1 METMQEIRRIH
12 FSTLD
17 STHSWTL
24 QELEDGGLL
33 APGPFPVLVT
43 AETQTGGRGQHSRS
57 WFSPAGCLMLSLV
70 FRPEEWEI
78 PFSQRPLLGIACAL
92 AVLKSCAKVLSP
104 ANADALT
111 LHWPNDL
118 YVQKNFASPRKLAGI
133 LLEGHSSGIM
143 SAGIGVNLQNSA
155 EKAPEELRSLL
166 ISLND
171 LEPEWI
177 HAPILQSR
185 KLFANTS
192 IPARPSSEK
201 NGFPEPM
208 ERFLSLLCVE
218 LGNQFSSLA
227 RDPSSTI
234 RQADDRCAQKG
245 QQVQL
250 QTPNGTVSGFCSGLD
265 PNGALLIDGRPQYSG
280 MLHFETNA
288 EH

>member
-92 AVLKSCAKVLSP
+92 AVLESCAKVLSP

-143 SAGIGVNLQNSA
+143 S
-155 EKAPEELRSLL
+155 
-166 ISLND
+166 
-171 LEPEWI
+171 
-177 HAPILQSR
+177 
-185 KLFANTS
+185 
-192 IPARPSSEK
+192 
-201 NGFPEPM
+201 
-208 ERFLSLLCVE
+208 
-218 LGNQFSSLA
+218 
-227 RDPSSTI
+227 
-234 RQADDRCAQKG
+234 
-245 QQVQL
+245 
-250 QTPNGTVSGFCSGLD
+250 
-265 PNGALLIDGRPQYSG
+265 
-280 MLHFETNA
+280 
-288 EH
+288 

>member
-1 METMQEIRRIH
+1 MKTMQEIRRIH

-24 QELEDGGLL
+24 RELEDEGLL
-33 APGPFPVLVT
+33 APGPFPILVT
-43 AETQTGGRGQHSRS
+43 AETQTGGRGQHSRT

-70 FRPEEWEI
+70 FQPEDWEI

-92 AVLKSCAKVLSP
+92 AALESCAKILSP

-118 YVQKNFASPRKLAGI
+118 YVLKDSASPRKLAGI

-155 EKAPEELRSLL
+155 EKAPEALRSLL
-166 ISLND
+166 ISLDD

-177 HAPILQSR
+177 RAPILQSR
-185 KLFANTS
+185 KP
-192 IPARPSSEK
+192 IPSTQLQEFPSSGK
-201 NGFPEPM
+201 NGFSEPM
-208 ERFLSLLCVE
+208 ERFLSLLCEE
-218 LGNQFSSLA
+218 LSNQFSSLA
-227 RDPSSTI
+227 SDPLSI
-234 RQADDRCAQKG
+234 VRQADSRCAQKD

-250 QTPNGTVSGFCSGLD
+250 QTPHGPVSGFCSGLD